1 MNAANASA
9 ANASAAASIYDVS
22 YVRDIYNIIK
32 KHYDYAN
39 ASEAAGG
46 FKITEA
52 PLTVF
57 DGFRRDLQDTSSKFF
72 NFEFAYKYMLK
83 CSRCYHI
90 TYKELNMYV
99 LLRTKMTPQM
109 RTQLFRNLYRVYLI
123 SQIYQISKRGDYI
136 FNYFVIMNPQ
146 KRCLPTKKG
155 QIMDAVN
162 INGGYTYIN
171 KNNIYIIRKEDY
183 NKVII
188 HELLHHN
195 TLIHKQEWE
204 EQNIKRLKAHFKIHP
219 NMLLIPNEAIIET
232 YACILNTVF
241 YSIETGTS
249 LRENLKR
256 DREHSIN
263 LTQKILDRQGD
274 QLWDEKTHSYCYIV
288 FKTILYVYFN
298 EFLKIYKYHN
308 DTEIT
313 DFLIKYS
320 GKTSQKAK
328 QAKRINAKTS
338 QKTKQAKRQDNRLK
352 QTIY

>member
-1 MNAANASA
+1 MNAN
-9 ANASAAASIYDVS
+9 AASIYDVS

-32 KHYDYAN
+32 KHYDYASASSA

-99 LLRTKMTPQM
+99 LLRTKITPQM

-146 KRCLPTKKG
+146 KRCFPAKKG
-155 QIMDAVN
+155 QIIDAVN

-204 EQNIKRLKAHFKIHP
+204 EKNIKRLKAHFKIHP

-249 LRENLKR
+249 LQDNLTR

-313 DFLIKYS
+313 DFIIKYS
-320 GKTSQKAK
+320 GKVKQKMKRTNAKAK
-328 QAKRINAKTS
+328 QAK
-338 QKTKQAKRQDNRLK
+338 QQDNRLK

>member
-1 MNAANASA
+1 MNAANASV
-9 ANASAAASIYDVS
+9 ASIYDVS
-22 YVRDIYNIIK
+22 CVRDIYDIIK
-32 KHYDYAN
+32 RHYDYASA

-57 DGFRRDLQDTSSKFF
+57 DGFRRDLQDNSNKFF
-72 NFEFAYKYMLK
+72 NFDFAYKYMLK

-109 RTQLFRNLYRVYLI
+109 RTQLFRNIYRVYLI

-136 FNYFVIMNPQ
+136 FNYFIIMNPQ

-320 GKTSQKAK
+320 GKINAK
-328 QAKRINAKTS
+328 AKRINAKAKRINA
-338 QKTKQAKRQDNRLK
+338 KTKQAKRQDNRLK

>member
-1 MNAANASA
+1 MNAFAKASA
-9 ANASAAASIYDVS
+9 ANANAASIYDVS
-22 YVRDIYNIIK
+22 CVRDIYNIIK
-32 KHYDYAN
+32 KHYDYA
-39 ASEAAGG
+39 SEAGG
-46 FKITEA
+46 FNITEA

-320 GKTSQKAK
+320 GKAK
-328 QAKRINAKTS
+328 QKAKRINAKRA
-338 QKTKQAKRQDNRLK
+338 KQQDNRLK